1 MTRSGGVC
9 CSRRRCGAERKSS
22 RSSEISGGTRRR
34 HADFFPVSVVV
45 VASRETGDGPQL
57 CHLSSLHRAA
67 APRLL
72 FTLPIYMNCASMSLF
87 LSFFQGQLSAFSPQR
102 ALGRRCKIYLKGS
115 FVLRA
120 FCLPRRFRSPSAFF
134 CFSVCVRACECV
146 HIQQSQKKNSC
157 RLIEMHRF
165 TVGLVGPTP
174 GLEMMAAASRSRPSF
189 IIMFSFF
196 STLETLKELDS
207 RHSHQ
212 NSRTP
217 FLGNLPV

>member
-102 ALGRRCKIYLKGS
+102 ALGRRCKICLKGS

-146 HIQQSQKKNSC
+146 HIQQSQKKKQ
-157 RLIEMHRF
+157 LQ
-165 TVGLVGPTP
+165 
-174 GLEMMAAASRSRPSF
+174 A
-189 IIMFSFF
+189 
-196 STLETLKELDS
+196 D
-207 RHSHQ
+207 
-212 NSRTP
+212 
-217 FLGNLPV
+217 